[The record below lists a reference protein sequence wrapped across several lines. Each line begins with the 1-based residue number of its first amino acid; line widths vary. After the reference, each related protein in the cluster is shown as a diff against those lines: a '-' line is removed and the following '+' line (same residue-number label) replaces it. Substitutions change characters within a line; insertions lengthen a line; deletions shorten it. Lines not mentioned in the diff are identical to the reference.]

1 MKTSSNTF
9 TLTNAT
15 GNYPGLQKK
24 QLLLFFFSLLFFL
37 TLMNFQGLD
46 LNDEGF
52 HATQYQQFFSNP
64 RSVQY
69 TFIFWFSGFVGGLF
83 YKIFSFAGLWGL
95 RFAGALV
102 TTLTAFVAY
111 KLLRNHV
118 RPIILLLSL
127 ALLAALSIQAGPRDL
142 YYNNLSAFLYILS
155 IFFLYKGLEQS
166 KFYFLFISGV
176 IAGINVFTRLPNVL
190 GAGLILTILYYQILQ
205 KETVK
210 AFLSRY
216 LLFIAGFIVSIFFV
230 FALMY
235 FIGDLDVFF
244 DSVKSLYTTNNTA
257 SVDDGLSGSYGI
269 GNLVKLL
276 VAQYLKC
283 MVYALIVF
291 ALIIAASL
299 TEGYLQTIA
308 KGGKAGRIIL
318 QVIVAAVLL
327 ALLYSNKLPSGK
339 ISFLLTGICLITG
352 AVTMLA
358 KTSSYVK
365 ILTFAGLFFI
375 LVHPFGSATGISTV
389 VPYSLWISL
398 PLSFQFL
405 MSLHTLTFK
414 SSFEPGYN
422 NIMARLRLNYG
433 LIQKNF
439 RTGLFVLIIFTTY
452 WLYIQPYFGDF
463 HKRTDMFSGVDNKNM
478 QLIYTSKERSRMV
491 NELLNASKLYIKP
504 NDVVLA
510 YDCIPMF
517 HFMTETIPYLSNPAP
532 WFYSNGVFRDQLN
545 NAYTSTGY
553 LPVIIRQSIKIIEDD
568 GSRWPEVKTETKY
581 AAWERNK
588 YRNKLLD
595 AFIADHHYKKAW
607 ANESFEIY
615 IP

>member
-1 MKTSSNTF
+1 MTIINTP
-9 TLTNAT
+9 
-15 GNYPGLQKK
+15 GIYHGLQKK
-24 QLLLFFFSLLFFL
+24 HLLLFFGLLLFFL

-118 RPIILLLSL
+118 KPIILLLSL
-127 ALLAALSIQAGPRDL
+127 TLLAALSIQAGPRDL

-166 KFYFLFISGV
+166 KFYFLFISGL

-205 KETVK
+205 KETIK

-216 LLFIAGFIVSIFFV
+216 LLFIGGFIVSIFFV
-230 FALMY
+230 FTLMY

-244 DSVKSLYTTNNTA
+244 DSVKSLYTTNNAA

-276 VAQYLKC
+276 IAQYLKC
-283 MVYALIVF
+283 MVYALLVF

-299 TEGYLQTIA
+299 TEGYLQTIT

-318 QVIVAAVLL
+318 QVIVAAILL
-327 ALLYSNKLPSGK
+327 ALLYSNKLSSGK

-352 AVTMLA
+352 VITMLA

-398 PLSFQFL
+398 PLAFQFL
-405 MSLHTLTFK
+405 MSLHRLEFK
-414 SSFEPGYN
+414 SSFEPRN
-422 NIMARLRLNYG
+422 NAVMARLRLNYG

-439 RTGLFVLIIFTTY
+439 RIGLFVLIIFTTY

-478 QLIYTSKERSRMV
+478 KLIYTSKERSRMI

-532 WFYSNGVFRDQLN
+532 WFYSNGVFRDHLN
-545 NAYTSTGY
+545 NAYSSTQY
-553 LPVIIRQSIKIIEDD
+553 LPVIVRQSIKIIEDD

-588 YRNKLLD
+588 YRNRLLN